1 MTTQHPRA
9 VLAFGPPSLVDRIFG
24 REAAGRLAAV
34 LDVDVGQVLTEVAS
48 DRARRLLADAEVLVA
63 GWGAPEV
70 PVELTPRLRA
80 VLYAGG
86 VARTCLADPAAHA
99 ARGVVASNARAAN
112 AVPVAEYTLAT
123 ILLANKGARAAER
136 EVRAHRRLPDREREP
151 ARRGIYRR
159 TVGIIGASQVGR
171 RVIELLRPFDLDVVV
186 HSPELTPRGAAALG
200 VRCAT
205 LEEVAAQSDV
215 LSLHQPLLPE
225 TVGQVDAHVLAQLPD
240 GATLINTARG
250 AVVDEEALLAELRT
264 GRIDAVLDVTAP
276 EPPAADSELWDL
288 PNVVLTPHIAGS
300 TGSELHRLGDLVAA
314 EAERFV
320 RGRPFAHPEELAPG
334 TAPEAAPTRTERGHA

>member
-1 MTTQHPRA
+1 MTPQQPRA
-9 VLAFGPPSLVDRIFG
+9 VLAFGPPSLVGRIFG
-24 REAAGRLAAV
+24 TEALARLTAA
-34 LDVDVGQVLTEVAS
+34 LDVDVDQVLTETTSV
-48 DRARRLLADAEVLVA
+48 RARGLLASAEVLVA
-63 GWGAPEV
+63 GWGAPQV
-70 PVELTPRLRA
+70 PVGLAPRLRA

-136 EVRAHRRLPDREREP
+136 EFREHRRLPDREHEP
-151 ARRGIYRR
+151 ARLGNYRR
-159 TVGIIGASQVGR
+159 TVGLVGASQVGR
-171 RVIELLRPFDLDVVV
+171 RLIELLRPFDLDVVV
-186 HSPELTPRGAAALG
+186 HSPELTPESAAGLG

-225 TVGQVDAHVLAQLPD
+225 TVGQIDARILALLPD
-240 GATLINTARG
+240 GATLVNTARG
-250 AVVDEEALLAELRT
+250 AVVDEAALLAELRT

-276 EPPAADSELWDL
+276 EPPAPDSELWDL

-300 TGSELHRLGDLVAA
+300 AGGELHRLGDQVAA
-314 EAERFV
+314 EAERFA
-320 RGRPFAHPEELAPG
+320 RGLPFAHPEDLGAGLEGGGRA
-334 TAPEAAPTRTERGHA
+334 